1 MRAAYLELQSLTVL
15 TGFIPYLYIFGSSWK
30 AGKRLSAAFG
40 FAVSALAVV
49 CSVVPPGEITNAW
62 LYEGKLAAGTL
73 GVVLSAWF
81 VYRRNKRANLQSW
94 YWNETLR

>member
-30 AGKRLSAAFG
+30 AGKRLSAASG
-40 FAVSALAVV
+40 FAVSALAVI
-49 CSVVPPGEITNAW
+49 CSAVPSGEITNVW

-73 GVVLSAWF
+73 AVVLSAWF
-81 VYRRNKRANLQSW
+81 LYRRSKRAAPVPLSGAAHG
-94 YWNETLR
+94 R